1 MKTSIYDR
9 EQNIYELQTALRAMW
24 QDDKILTIINPDGV
38 FGSETTIAV
47 KEAQLFFGLPQT
59 GDADYDTWE
68 LIFESY
74 FDGL

>member
-9 EQNIYELQTALRAMW
+9 EQNIYELQAALREMW
-24 QDDKILTIINPDGV
+24 QNDKILTIINPDGV
-38 FGSETTIAV
+38 YGKETVVAV
-47 KEAQLFFGLPQT
+47 AEAQRFFGLPET
-59 GDADYDTWE
+59 GEADYDTWE